1 MKRIFFVALSA
12 TLLAAGCQKT
22 EIINHVGG
30 DVMTFTPAMSKLT
43 KASDADSSGTNNLQ
57 EQNFKVWAYC
67 AYEDAINSV
76 EYGDVYDQ
84 ISALDVTYD
93 DGAWTTELD
102 YYWPGTAKKLDF
114 FAVSTGATW
123 AVPAGEGTEA
133 VAGVEWDITN
143 GGTETI
149 GAGVRTLEVKGYTVN
164 HTSPND
170 DLMVSEFVRQ
180 DQSMNDKKVKLH
192 FKHALAKVQFKF
204 LTNSAES
211 DNVLVNSL
219 VVAGLKTT
227 GNLTVTETAENY
239 GTEDKTGRAKVS
251 LAWEPAAAV
260 ADFSDDYDGDL
271 TLTAEAQEYATWLVL
286 PQDITGKTVKI
297 EYTINGRVFEQIFAL
312 TRPAVVEEKDDQGNV
327 VTEGKDAFATWGINQ
342 VVIYTINLS
351 PKKITFDP
359 SVENWAPETPQTDV
373 N

>member
-1 MKRIFFVALSA
+1 MKKIFFVAIAA

-30 DVMTFTPAMSKLT
+30 DLMSFSTGMSKLT
-43 KASDADSSGTNNLQ
+43 KVSDAESTGEVNLQ

-67 AYEDAINSV
+67 AYEDAINTV
-76 EYGDVYDQ
+76 AYGAVYDKM
-84 ISALDVTYD
+84 SALDVTYD
-93 DGAWTTELD
+93 NGAWTTVLD

-133 VAGVEWDITN
+133 VAGVEWAINN
-143 GGTETI
+143 GGAETI
-149 GAGVRTLEVKGYTVN
+149 GAGVRTLEVNGYTVN
-164 HTSPND
+164 SANPND

-204 LTNSAES
+204 LTNAAAT
-211 DNVLVNSL
+211 DVVNVKSL
-219 VVAGLKTT
+219 VVDDLKTT
-227 GNLTVTETAENY
+227 GNLTVTETAETY
-239 GTEDKTGRAKVS
+239 GANDQTGRVKVT
-251 LAWEPAAAV
+251 LAWEPAETL
-260 ADFSDDYDGDL
+260 ADFSDDHDGDL
-271 TLTAEAQEYATWLVL
+271 LLTAEAVEYATWLVL

-297 EYTINGRVFEQIFAL
+297 VYTINDRQFDQIFAL
-312 TRPAVVEEKDDQGNV
+312 TRAAQAEVKDGETV
-327 VTEGKDAFATWGINQ
+327 VTPAKDAFNAWGTNQ
-342 VVIYTINLS
+342 VIIYTINLS
-351 PKKITFDP
+351 PNKITFDP
-359 SVENWAPETPQTDV
+359 SVEGWEADTPLTDV